1 MQFFFIILYYCF
13 FFYCIYKDFHVF
25 FFSSSSSLILRH
37 QRVFICIVVSVLP
50 FFFFINSILYASS
63 SSSATSCWTTPCQSH
78 QSEVTRARA
87 PISAHF
93 QTPSIRNNSG
103 PIDSPQ
109 IEQGWRAFAFHD
121 LHFFSETYFSA
132 LSTLSRCVRIIV
144 YLCVCPLTNQTPVQN
159 AKRRNPFRKKK
170 TNVFIIDFVVKPSA
184 RRQLPH

>member
-1 MQFFFIILYYCF
+1 MCFFFVSSFTVIIMFLCLFSFFFCFLFHTYCFNHTLMQFFYHTLLLF
-13 FFYCIYKDFHVF
+13 FFIVSIKIFMF
-25 FFSSSSSLILRH
+25 FFSLLHHRWSCVISAFSSVSSSVFYRFYFH
-37 QRVFICIVVSVLP
+37 QFNLVCIIIVFCYFLL
-50 FFFFINSILYASS
+50 NNALSIPSK
-63 SSSATSCWTTPCQSH
+63 WSH
-78 QSEVTRARA
+78 ARA

-144 YLCVCPLTNQTPVQN
+144 YLCVCVL
-159 AKRRNPFRKKK
+159 
-170 TNVFIIDFVVKPSA
+170 
-184 RRQLPH
+184 